1 MENLKNFLKE
11 NKLVLSCCVAGITIL
26 AICVAFICHDFFK
39 SDHQA
44 QIEYTD
50 GNKHTTVIISEDPED
65 ETGLGA
71 FEEETLDIPTVES
84 IETDEPV
91 VDVDG
96 FENALLTL
104 PDDGEEHGLGLFI
117 PADVST
123 PLNFKNNTVG
133 KEYNTDN
140 FAGAQCWDL
149 FDVFMQNY
157 ADRRA
162 QTCGSGAA
170 KGMIADGCWQK
181 NAGDEY
187 EMIWNA
193 NDIQPGDWL
202 IFTNGQYGHVGM
214 AVGSV
219 NNGYVAL
226 LGQNQGG
233 TPAVGG
239 GSATNIVNISLKNFG
254 GAFRPKSF
262 IVREPVAE
270 PLVPDTGFH
279 KTM

>member
-1 MENLKNFLKE
+1 MDHLKNFLKE
-11 NKLVLSCCVAGITIL
+11 NKLVLACSAAGLAIL
-26 AICVAFICHDFFK
+26 AICVAFICHDFFRGSHEAK
-39 SDHQA
+39 
-44 QIEYTD
+44 IEYTD
-50 GNKHTTVIISEDPED
+50 GNKHTTVIVSEDPTD
-65 ETGLGA
+65 ESGLGA
-71 FEEETLDIPTVES
+71 FEEDTLDIPTVES

-96 FENALLTL
+96 FENALLVL

-117 PADVST
+117 PADVSS
-123 PLNFKNNTVG
+123 PLAFKNNTLG
-133 KEYNTDN
+133 HEYNTDN
-140 FAGAQCWDL
+140 YAGAQCWDL
-149 FDVFMQNY
+149 FDVFVQNY

-162 QTCGSGAA
+162 QTCGTGAA

-181 NAGDEY
+181 NAGDEF
-187 EMIWNA
+187 EMVWNA

-202 IFTNGQYGHVGM
+202 VFTNGQYGHVGM

-254 GAFRPKSF
+254 GAFRPKSY
-262 IVREPVAE
+262 IVYIPEPD
-270 PLVPDTGFH
+270 PLVPDTGIH
-279 KTM
+279 K